1 MAQKSG
7 ECGKGGGE
15 IDEEKFARDIGTCD
29 LSIVKRN
36 EEICMNGFDIL
47 NEFSNEELE
56 VLVKLILDKGE
67 FTEMLSEDE
76 RYKTYKPDHKRY
88 VNKIKS
94 ELSEFASNSFV
105 TAFRGH
111 GVSYRE
117 MLTDVCEKTKT
128 SFDEN
133 ASLERI
139 ENALLE
145 KVLEDAWEN
154 LSEQQKKEV
163 LENTPIGNMGGFAV
177 GAMLAA
183 FRAGGAV
190 SYQLTMLIVNGIA
203 KAILGR
209 MLVGA
214 VFARGAI
221 GLLGGPIGIVLGSF
235 AVLFDVSG
243 PAYRITVPATIYIA
257 ALRRVHQSEQYKE
270 FAFA

>member
-1 MAQKSG
+1 M
-7 ECGKGGGE
+7 
-15 IDEEKFARDIGTCD
+15 I
-29 LSIVKRN
+29 
-36 EEICMNGFDIL
+36 
-47 NEFSNEELE
+47 
-56 VLVKLILDKGE
+56 
-67 FTEMLSEDE
+67 
-76 RYKTYKPDHKRY
+76 
-88 VNKIKS
+88 
-94 ELSEFASNSFV
+94 
-105 TAFRGH
+105 RGH

-117 MLTDVCEKTKT
+117 MLTDVCKKTKT